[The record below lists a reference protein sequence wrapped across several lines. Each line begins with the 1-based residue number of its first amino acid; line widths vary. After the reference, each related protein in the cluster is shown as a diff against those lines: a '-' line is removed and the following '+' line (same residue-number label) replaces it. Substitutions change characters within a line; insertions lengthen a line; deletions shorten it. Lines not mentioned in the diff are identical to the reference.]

1 MYHHRKEGMRM
12 QPIPNSPMDLSQLM
26 RLAQSPAGQQ
36 LLAALQQT
44 GGAELQG
51 AMAKAAA
58 GDYSQAQ
65 KTISAFLSTP
75 EAKKLLEQ
83 LEDGK

>member
-1 MYHHRKEGMRM
+1 M
-12 QPIPNSPMDLSQLM
+12 QSFPDSSIDMSELM

-36 LLAALQQT
+36 LLSMLQQNAGT
-44 GGAELQG
+44 ELQS

-65 KTISAFLSTP
+65 KTISAFLSSP

-83 LEDGK
+83 LGR